1 MGNSRHSTDLAL
13 SNPIYG
19 SESCGSELSSLPH
32 IQHNTKKAT
41 PSPLIS
47 ADANTYGSDR
57 TLPYKETQGYTQ
69 EPVPEK
75 SVYGPH
81 ESYMQEAW
89 PRCAL
94 HTLTEDGS
102 ESRDSKD
109 PEQCVLPGVTRAYRS
124 LQSYDASGGGSSSL
138 PDTRDSGTTDA
149 GVWIH
154 QETRMCFGDFQSLQ
168 SNQLNLFLT
177 SKAPQNL

>member
-1 MGNSRHSTDLAL
+1 MDKVLLKSR
-13 SNPIYG
+13 
-19 SESCGSELSSLPH
+19 
-32 IQHNTKKAT
+32 
-41 PSPLIS
+41 
-47 ADANTYGSDR
+47 
-57 TLPYKETQGYTQ
+57 
-69 EPVPEK
+69 VPEK

-81 ESYMQEAW
+81 ESYNASGAKMW

-94 HTLTEDGS
+94 HALIEDGS

-109 PEQCVLPGVTRAYRS
+109 PERCVLPGVTRAYRG

-168 SNQLNLFLT
+168 SSQLNLFLT
-177 SKAPQNL
+177 SKAPQSL